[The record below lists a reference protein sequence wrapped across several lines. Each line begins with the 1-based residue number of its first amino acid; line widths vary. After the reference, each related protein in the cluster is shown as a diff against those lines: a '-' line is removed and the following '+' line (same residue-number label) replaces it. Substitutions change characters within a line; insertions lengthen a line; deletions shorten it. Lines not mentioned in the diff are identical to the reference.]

1 MERWARWCHCG
12 DSTTVMSLCGLTW
25 AGSPHTIM
33 GRIWECGAV
42 DQSEVTG
49 YSDAPREGDPEPQQ
63 TDQFMARAKDLTPGP
78 YYALVARHL
87 RIVNGEPV
95 LMRSER
101 WMAQALYGL
110 SARASWDRLAT
121 DCVAGYAALRLWEA
135 QRKAA

>member
-1 MERWARWCHCG
+1 M
-12 DSTTVMSLCGLTW
+12 
-25 AGSPHTIM
+25 
-33 GRIWECGAV
+33 